1 MPSFFIKTISKIKE
15 KLHSCENKHKER
27 PCIHE
32 FEVSLEHLITFLH
45 NILISY
51 SNMSYIYPSLIYI
64 FIIISQFPFTYQS
77 HPVVVIYYEM
87 NDKEVTGDD
96 GDDEIHCDEEENDHD
111 YPSFYHSERFVESVL
126 KVKHRYR

>member
-1 MPSFFIKTISKIKE
+1 MSSIYPSPYLYIYY
-15 KLHSCENKHKER
+15 
-27 PCIHE
+27 
-32 FEVSLEHLITFLH
+32 
-45 NILISY
+45 NILI
-51 SNMSYIYPSLIYI
+51 
-64 FIIISQFPFTYQS
+64 PFTYQS

>member
-1 MPSFFIKTISKIKE
+1 
-15 KLHSCENKHKER
+15 
-27 PCIHE
+27 
-32 FEVSLEHLITFLH
+32 
-45 NILISY
+45 
-51 SNMSYIYPSLIYI
+51 
-64 FIIISQFPFTYQS
+64 
-77 HPVVVIYYEM
+77 M